1 MTKLEVTFSES
12 GIGSGCQSRVP
23 IFPDRLITE
32 AANEVGDFAGAAFV
46 GDIELAG
53 GVRVRAGSRP
63 FAGAQFDNASALGM
77 MEFLLAC
84 SGVAAGFSVAAGAH
98 QGNAKGNEA
107 IAKAGGFACRKDESD
122 IGKHDPKSANQLHEF
137 AVGHMREGLKFA
149 GARTE
154 SGKGDGQLSFPAFA
168 Q

>member
-1 MTKLEVTFSES
+1 MCPLAGADFQNPATFGMVQSFLPGS
-12 GIGSGCQSRVP
+12 GI
-23 IFPDRLITE
+23 T
-32 AANEVGDFAGAAFV
+32 
-46 GDIELAG
+46 
-53 GVRVRAGSRP
+53 
-63 FAGAQFDNASALGM
+63 
-77 MEFLLAC
+77 
-84 SGVAAGFSVAAGAH
+84 AGFSVAAGAH